1 MSDYLKVWIE
11 LPLPN
16 SPEEAKDIC
25 AKANRMMQRLGNT
38 DEREFSYW
46 EKERMYSWGGHM
58 GFMSLTDR
66 GHWFNLDY
74 LGRELKET
82 EVSIDSNGYYM
93 GDNLTPKQEQHNQDI
108 DAQIQGEQYEH

>member
-58 GFMSLTDR
+58 GFMYLTDC

-93 GDNLTPKQEQHNQDI
+93 GNNLTPKQEQHNQDI